1 MGKSV
6 NIKAIAL
13 LSGGLDS
20 SLAIRLMLDQG
31 IEVEAVHFVS
41 LFNGTAPEKPS
52 LLRPL
57 RVARQLGV
65 PLKPIR
71 FTAEQL
77 AILRDPA
84 HGFGSAMNPCIDC
97 HMAMLRLAAERMRA
111 TGAQFLVTGEVVGQR
126 PMSQRSF
133 VLNRISEETGLGGLL
148 LRPLSAKLLPPTI
161 PEEKGWV
168 DRERL
173 LDIYGRSRKRQLAL
187 ARDYGLT
194 EHSSPAGGCLL
205 TDPGFAARL
214 RDCFHH
220 LAGAEP
226 DLNDLHL
233 LKLGRHFRLDPATRV
248 VVGRVHRE
256 NVTLY
261 TFSRPTDLLL
271 TTRDAPG
278 PTALL
283 RCAGTS
289 GGTGVPPVG
298 DTGKMPV
305 PPGNRPTE
313 EHIRTAAALTARYSK
328 LRAQPLVAIAITPGR
343 SQPAPASRVVEVVPA
358 EDAVAEK
365 LRVRA

>member
-1 MGKSV
+1 MRV
-6 NIKAIAL
+6 KAIAL

-31 IEVEAVHFVS
+31 IEVEALHFVS
-41 LFNGTAPEKPS
+41 IFNATAPEKPS

-65 PLKPIR
+65 PLVPMR

-77 AILRDPA
+77 ALLRDPA
-84 HGFGSAMNPCIDC
+84 HGFGSQMNPCIDC
-97 HMAMLRLAAERMRA
+97 HMAMLRLAAERMRE
-111 TGAQFLVTGEVVGQR
+111 TGAQFLVTGEVLGQR

-133 VLNRISEETGLGGLL
+133 VLHQIAKDTGLGGLI

-173 LDIYGRSRKRQLAL
+173 LDIYGRSRKRQLEL
-187 ARDYGLT
+187 ARHYALT
-194 EHSSPAGGCLL
+194 EHGSPAGGCLL

-214 RDCFHH
+214 RDYFGH

-233 LKLGRHFRLDPATRV
+233 LKYGRHFRLDAATRV
-248 VVGRVHRE
+248 IIGRVHRE
-256 NVTLY
+256 NVTVY
-261 TFSRPTDLLL
+261 TFSRPADLLL

-283 RCAGTS
+283 RCAT
-289 GGTGVPPVG
+289 VG
-298 DTGKMPV
+298 LSDRAAEAESARLGKPAV
-305 PPGNRPTE
+305 ALLRGSE
-313 EHIRTAAALTARYSK
+313 SDEHIRTAAALTARYSK
-328 LRAQPLVAIAITPGR
+328 LRAQPLVAISVTPGR
-343 SQPAPASRVVEVVPA
+343 SHPGPASRVIEVAPS
-358 EDAVAEK
+358 EDAAADE
-365 LRVRA
+365 RRIGA